1 MREVSRLE
9 AIKAANNVTNP
20 VGTAPSVVTEAAAT
34 LAATPATAALLTDIA
49 FDDDG
54 KGRKTNMVNKF

>member
-20 VGTAPSVVTEAAAT
+20 AGTVPSVVTAAAAT
-34 LAATPATAALLTDIA
+34 LSATPATASLLTDIA
-49 FDDDG
+49 QDEDG
-54 KGRKTNMVNKF
+54 K